1 MKTFSITFF
10 FLTTLFSG
18 CTNNSIN
25 NSDITKADYII
36 SVNEQIQ
43 LVIPS
48 NPTTGY
54 SWKWVNKNSVTA
66 VDTFDYHFIPGYP
79 AIPGKGGNEIWN
91 FKGIKSGIDSI
102 KLEYRCPWITK
113 SIVRSKIIVIK
124 VN

>member
-1 MKTFSITFF
+1 MKTLSITFF

-25 NSDITKADYII
+25 NSDRSKADYII

-54 SWKWVNKNSVTA
+54 SWKWRNKNSVTV
-66 VDTFDYHFIPGYP
+66 VDTFDYHFIPDNPVITGR
-79 AIPGKGGNEIWN
+79 GGNEIWN

-102 KLEYRCPWITK
+102 KLEYCRPWDTK
-113 SIVRSKIIVIK
+113 STVRSKIIVIK